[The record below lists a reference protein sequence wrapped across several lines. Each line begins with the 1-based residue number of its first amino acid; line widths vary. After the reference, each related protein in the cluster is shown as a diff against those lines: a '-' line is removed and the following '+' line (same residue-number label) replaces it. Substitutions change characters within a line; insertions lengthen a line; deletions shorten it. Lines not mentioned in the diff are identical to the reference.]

1 MKIASLQAVVLDE
14 FDALLEY
21 KPHRDPT
28 AAVMSALQ
36 KRHRDS
42 LQSILCSATATDM
55 VGSAKLNSY
64 LRPGYTTAMAD
75 IDDKLITAG
84 DDKNAVTRVSRTVM
98 HGVIH
103 VSRQQ
108 LALDT
113 IRKILHTEPIPQ
125 QVLIFA
131 DNARRVDLVVEKVRD
146 RTRVMVSCMI
156 T

>member
-1 MKIASLQAVVLDE
+1 
-14 FDALLEY
+14 
-21 KPHRDPT
+21 
-28 AAVMSALQ
+28 
-36 KRHRDS
+36 
-42 LQSILCSATATDM
+42 M